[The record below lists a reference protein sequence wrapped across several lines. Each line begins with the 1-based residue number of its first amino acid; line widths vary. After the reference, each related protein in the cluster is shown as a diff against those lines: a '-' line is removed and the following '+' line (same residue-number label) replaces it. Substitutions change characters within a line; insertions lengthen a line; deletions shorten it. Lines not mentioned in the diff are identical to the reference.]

1 MKRLLVACLAFA
13 AAAVQAAVMTNDDVI
28 KMAKAGVGD
37 SLIIQQIERSDPAF
51 DTSVDGVIRLKK
63 SGVSDTVIDRMMNK
77 RAAVQPPA
85 PVAAPAQ
92 PAFQGGAV
100 PPPGSGPVL
109 TCRECGVVEYVRE
122 VEKAGQAGGTG
133 AVVGG
138 VTGAVVGRGVSNDR
152 NRTFGTIAGGVVG
165 AVAGHQIEKT
175 VKTNK
180 YWEIAV
186 RFEDGTART
195 YTQEQ
200 QPLWRQGE
208 RVRVVNGVIG
218 SM

>member
-1 MKRLLVACLAFA
+1 MKRLVLCVLFLFA
-13 AAAVQAAVMTNDDVI
+13 AAAQASVMTNDDVI

-37 SLIIQQIERSDPAF
+37 SLIIQQIDRSDPAF

-77 RAAVQPPA
+77 RAA
-85 PVAAPAQ
+85 AAPAPAPAPAQQ
-92 PAFQGGAV
+92 PVSGGAV

-109 TCRECGVVEYVRE
+109 ICRECGTIEYVRE

-218 SM
+218 PI